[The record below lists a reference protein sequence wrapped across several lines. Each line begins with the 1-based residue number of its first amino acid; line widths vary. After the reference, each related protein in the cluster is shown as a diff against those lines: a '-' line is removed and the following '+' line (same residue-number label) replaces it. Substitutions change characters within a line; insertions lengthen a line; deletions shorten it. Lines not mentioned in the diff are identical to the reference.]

1 MKKLF
6 FAHFK
11 QAGMFGFEIK
21 EDNFQ
26 GKLIASGKNFKS
38 RKEAVKAMNKT
49 LKKAQRYLI

>member
-11 QAGMFGFEIK
+11 QNGMFGFEIK